1 MPAFTTPAIVIR
13 RADYSDY
20 DRMITL
26 FSPEMGRV
34 DAIARGC
41 RRPKSPLVN
50 AVEPFTSGEFQLY
63 AHRERLSLEQCQISE
78 SFLDLRADYDRLVH
92 GVYWLKLLD
101 AALQPDVP
109 LPQLFLIT
117 LRALAYLSYGELPPE
132 LVTMAFEMHFMAQ
145 NGIAPR
151 MDVCMRCGRPVDGD
165 ARFDAWLDGAVCL
178 SCPSNAPRI
187 SNGARRIIMKLPRT
201 AFDKFQ
207 LVYDRPEWPEAARRF
222 REYVNAKLHM
232 EKFAPPLFSEDEKE
246 TRVFFSPGDSQTGKN
261 SI

>member
-63 AHRERLSLEQCQISE
+63 AHRERLSLEQCQISDSYYE
-78 SFLDLRADYDRLVH
+78 LRSDYDRLCH

-101 AALQPDVP
+101 AAILPDTP
-109 LPQLFLIT
+109 APDLFITT
-117 LRALAYLSYGELPPE
+117 LRALAHLNYGDLPPE
-132 LVTMAFEMHFMAQ
+132 LVTMAFEMHFMSI
-145 NGIAPR
+145 NGFAPR
-151 MDVCMRCGRPVDGD
+151 MDACMLCGRPIDGD
-165 ARFDAWLDGAVCL
+165 ARFDAQLGGAVCL
-178 SCPSNAPRI
+178 QCPSSAPKV

-201 AFDKFQ
+201 QFDKFQ
-207 LVYDRPEWPEAARRF
+207 LVNDRPEWPEAARLF
-222 REYVNAKLHM
+222 RIYMDDRMHLGR
-232 EKFAPPLFSEDEKE
+232 FAPPLYAPDRK
-246 TRVFFSPGDSQTGKN
+246 
-261 SI
+261 